1 MTRID
6 GILNSWNDD
15 RGFGFITPAGGGKR
29 VFVHISAFTRD
40 APRPEIG
47 DILSF
52 EPKKAADGRVQA
64 VAVRGPRETPRSR
77 PYPAL
82 AGYVV
87 IAAFAAVAVYL
98 STLWPISGWFIALYG
113 VVSLGCFVAYAVDK
127 SAAQRR
133 RWRVPEATLLL
144 LGLVGGWPGAILA
157 QQWLRHK
164 TRKPSFLGPFW
175 VTVVVNVTAFAVL
188 SPVPLD
194 DLLAAVI
201 PT

>member
-1 MTRID
+1 MTRIH

-40 APRPEIG
+40 ALRPEIG

-64 VAVRGPRETPRSR
+64 VAVHGPRGTPRSR

-82 AGYVV
+82 VGYLV
-87 IAAFAAVAVYL
+87 IAAFVAVAFSL
-98 STLWPISGWFIALYG
+98 STLWPISRWFVAIFVIMSVA
-113 VVSLGCFVAYAVDK
+113 CFVAYAADK
-127 SAAQRR
+127 SAARAG
-133 RWRVPEATLLL
+133 RWRVPEVTLLL
-144 LGLVGGWPGAILA
+144 LGILGGWPGAVLA

-175 VTVVVNVTAFAVL
+175 VTVVINTIAFALL
-188 SPVPLD
+188 SPLPLG
-194 DLLAAVI
+194 DLVAGLLSR
-201 PT
+201 